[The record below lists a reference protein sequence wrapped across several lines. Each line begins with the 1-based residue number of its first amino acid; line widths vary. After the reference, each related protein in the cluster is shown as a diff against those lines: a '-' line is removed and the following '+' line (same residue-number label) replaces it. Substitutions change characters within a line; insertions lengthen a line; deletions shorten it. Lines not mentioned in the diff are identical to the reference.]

1 MARLLKQRAESVGLP
16 PGALIHI
23 GEYIRER
30 TRIVL
35 YNYNRDH
42 LDEQEIDTVEACIPY
57 KEQRGTITW
66 ISVEGMH
73 EVDVLADLGRCF
85 DLHPLVL
92 EHILN
97 TDQRPKLEVFDNTI
111 STTLKMIRY
120 DENVG
125 EIDVEHVCMILGE
138 NYVLSIQE
146 GKPGDVF
153 DPVRQRLRARIGNIR
168 ELGPDYLLY
177 ALIDVVVDHYFLSL
191 ESVGERIESLD
202 EQAANDP
209 TPAVLAEIRALKREM
224 IVLRRSVWPL
234 REVVDQL
241 ERGDLRPVRKA
252 TRLYFRSVYNHVIQV
267 MDAVDA
273 YREILAVMI
282 DIYLSGVNNRM
293 TAVMNTLTI
302 ISTIFLPLTF
312 IVGVYGMNFRHMPEL
327 TWHWGYPAIWGV
339 MILLTIAMLIYF
351 RRRRW
356 L

>member
-1 MARLLKQRAESVGLP
+1 
-16 PGALIHI
+16 
-23 GEYIRER
+23 
-30 TRIVL
+30 
-35 YNYNRDH
+35 
-42 LDEQEIDTVEACIPY
+42 
-57 KEQRGTITW
+57 
-66 ISVEGMH
+66 
-73 EVDVLADLGRCF
+73 
-85 DLHPLVL
+85 
-92 EHILN
+92 
-97 TDQRPKLEVFDNTI
+97 
-111 STTLKMIRY
+111 
-120 DENVG
+120 
-125 EIDVEHVCMILGE
+125 
-138 NYVLSIQE
+138 
-146 GKPGDVF
+146 VF
-153 DPVRQRLRARIGNIR
+153 DPVRQRLQAEIGNIR

-177 ALIDVVVDHYFLSL
+177 ALIDVAVDHYFLSL
-191 ESVGERIESLD
+191 ESLGERIESLD

-241 ERGDLRPVRKA
+241 ERGDLRLVKKS

-312 IVGVYGMNFRHMPEL
+312 IAGVYGMNFHYMPEL
-327 TWHWGYPAIWGV
+327 TWRWGYPAIWGV
-339 MILLTIAMLIYF
+339 MILLSIAMLIYF